1 MGIAVR
7 RDDRRGERVTLA
19 RATVVWRAAKGTAV
33 VQVGAWGVGV
43 RLTILVYRR
52 RRAAWRALRAQRLAA
67 RQEAA
72 RAALLELVRAVAPPG
87 VRVAVTTAGEG
98 NPLTTRP
105 AASGVH

>member
-1 MGIAVR
+1 MLQAIM
-7 RDDRRGERVTLA
+7 RRGRGTWSRVGI
-19 RATVVWRAAKGTAV
+19 TVR
-33 VQVGAWGVGV
+33 Q
-43 RLTILVYRR
+43 
-52 RRAAWRALRAQRLAA
+52 LAA

-72 RAALLELVRAVAPPG
+72 RAALLEVVRAVAPPG